1 MPGVSRSGVD
11 QAGGTISGVLVPNVL
26 VNGAPIAVAGAKVD
40 PHGLHVA
47 QVMVGASAT
56 VKAGG
61 IPICRT
67 GDASSCGHT
76 ASGGAVNVMAN

>member
-1 MPGVSRSGVD
+1 MPGVSRAGID

-26 VNGAPIAVAGAKVD
+26 VNGAPIAVKGAKVD

-47 QVMVGASAT
+47 QVMVGSSAT
-56 VKAGG
+56 VMAGG
-61 IPICRT
+61 IPVCRA

-76 ASGGAVNVMAN
+76 ASGAVNVMAN